1 MSIYEYRPVLFFFVI
16 VAACF
21 GAVMGSFLNCAAFR
35 IVRGESFL
43 RGHSRCP
50 ACSHELT
57 ALADTLKGVKNL
69 NVDVSETGGNI
80 VFLHKIVEGSA
91 SRSYGIHVAKLAGVP
106 KEVLESAQAKLDSLE
121 SGEPSIAAPAE
132 PAKPTKKKETAP
144 EAQLSLFTPVDS
156 ELANMVRNLDL
167 MNITPSQAI
176 GILEELQ
183 EKARQ

>member
-1 MSIYEYRPVLFFFVI
+1 M
-16 VAACF
+16 
-21 GAVMGSFLNCAAFR
+21 
-35 IVRGESFL
+35 
-43 RGHSRCP
+43 
-50 ACSHELT
+50 
-57 ALADTLKGVKNL
+57 
-69 NVDVSETGGNI
+69 
-80 VFLHKIVEGSA
+80 
-91 SRSYGIHVAKLAGVP
+91 
-106 KEVLESAQAKLDSLE
+106 LESAQAKLDSLE

-132 PAKPTKKKETAP
+132 PAKPAKKKEAAP